1 MNVDPS
7 TEDLHQLRRRLKAC
21 SIAEAIQL
29 LDRPTLEQ
37 LGWTVHADRPHVLTA
52 GKTGP
57 EGQLLELTIDR
68 ARRTIAGQI
77 SNGYEQ
83 PPQRHLL
90 LRRIFGVPLPGWQ
103 KDEPEVRVR
112 KLRPD
117 GSSEILAVI

>member
-1 MNVDPS
+1 MSKLADQ
-7 TEDLHQLRRRLKAC
+7 DLHQLRRRLKAC
-21 SIAEAIQL
+21 PVAEAIEI

-77 SNGYEQ
+77 SNGYER
-83 PPQRHLL
+83 PPQRHPL
-90 LRRIFGVPLPGWQ
+90 LRRIFGPPLPGWQ
-103 KDEPEVRVR
+103 QDEPEVRIR
-112 KLRPD
+112 KLRPA
-117 GSSEILAVI
+117 GFSEMMAVI